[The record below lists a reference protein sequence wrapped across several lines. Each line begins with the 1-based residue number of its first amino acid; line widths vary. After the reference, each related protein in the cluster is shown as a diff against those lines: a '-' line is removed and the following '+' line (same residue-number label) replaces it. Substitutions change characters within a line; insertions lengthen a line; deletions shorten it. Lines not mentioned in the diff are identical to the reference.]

1 VINPPFLS
9 FLTIIKFY
17 IFKIPFFF
25 PKTQIYT
32 IINYIGTVFVMKTI
46 FVVDDSDTN
55 LSMAEE
61 ALDRQYRVMTMPS
74 AAKMFSLLG
83 KMTPD
88 LILLDIEMPEIDG
101 FEALKRLKSE
111 SLWANIP
118 VVFLTGRTDAAV
130 EVHGF
135 EMGAVDFITKPFSAP
150 VLINRIK
157 THLEIDE
164 LIRERTAQLNR
175 LQNSIV
181 SVLAN
186 IVESRDKGT
195 GGHIE
200 RTSAYIKILINEM
213 KKRGVYADVISNW
226 DIEKMI
232 SSARMH
238 DLGKISITDLIVNK
252 PGKLTDDEYEIMK
265 THAEEGER
273 IIDKIIAQTGEGE
286 FLHNARLFA
295 GSHHERWDGKGYPN
309 RLKGEEIPL
318 QGRIMAIVDV
328 YDALVSERP
337 YKKAFTDE
345 EAVHIIMEN
354 AGIHYDPKIAEVFFE
369 VRDLFKEARA
379 YI

>member
-1 VINPPFLS
+1 
-9 FLTIIKFY
+9 
-17 IFKIPFFF
+17 
-25 PKTQIYT
+25 
-32 IINYIGTVFVMKTI
+32 MKTI

-61 ALDRQYRVMTMPS
+61 ALDRLYRVMTMPS
-74 AAKMFSLLG
+74 AAKMFSLLE
-83 KMTPD
+83 KITPD

-101 FEALKRLKSE
+101 FEALNRLKSE
-111 SLWANIP
+111 SLWVNIP

-164 LIRERTAQLNR
+164 LIRERTSQLNR

-213 KKRGVYADVISNW
+213 KKRGVYAEIISSW

-309 RLKGEEIPL
+309 GLKGEGIPL

-337 YKKAFTDE
+337 YKNAFTDE
-345 EAVHIIMEN
+345 EAVRIIMEN
-354 AGIHYDPKIAEVFFE
+354 AGTHYDPKIAEVFFE
-369 VRDLFKEARA
+369 VKDLFKEAKA
-379 YI
+379 HI

>member
-1 VINPPFLS
+1 
-9 FLTIIKFY
+9 
-17 IFKIPFFF
+17 
-25 PKTQIYT
+25 
-32 IINYIGTVFVMKTI
+32 MKTI

-61 ALDRQYRVMTMPS
+61 ALDKLYRVMTMPS
-74 AAKMFSLLG
+74 AVKMFSLLE
-83 KMTPD
+83 KIIPD

-101 FEALKRLKSE
+101 FEALSRLKSE
-111 SLWANIP
+111 SYWVNIP
-118 VVFLTGRTDAAV
+118 VMFLTGRNDAAV

-135 EMGAVDFITKPFSAP
+135 EMGAVDFVTKPFSAP

-157 THLEIDE
+157 THLDIDE
-164 LIRERTAQLNR
+164 LIRERTSQLNR

-200 RTSAYIKILINEM
+200 RTSAYIRILIDEM
-213 KKRGVYADVISNW
+213 KRRGVYGDVISGW
-226 DIEKMI
+226 ETEKLI

-252 PGKLTDDEYEIMK
+252 PGKLTDEEYEIMK

-286 FLHNARLFA
+286 FLRNARLFA

-309 RLKGEEIPL
+309 KLKGEDIPL

-345 EAVHIIMEN
+345 EAVQIIMQN
-354 AGIHYDPKIAEVFFE
+354 AGTYYDPKIAEVFYEVKDIFKE
-369 VRDLFKEARA
+369 VRTH
-379 YI
+379 I